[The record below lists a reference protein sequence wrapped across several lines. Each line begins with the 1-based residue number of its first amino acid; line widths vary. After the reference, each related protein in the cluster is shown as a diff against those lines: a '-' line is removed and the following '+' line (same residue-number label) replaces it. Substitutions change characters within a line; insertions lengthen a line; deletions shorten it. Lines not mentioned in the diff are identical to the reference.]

1 MVKAKPRIVVKKNPY
16 KKTWEV
22 WLKNGVQSFRFA
34 YEGTRAE
41 CLWYKKMLKKA
52 GVG

>member
-1 MVKAKPRIVVKKNPY
+1 MATKARVLVKRNPY

-22 WLKNGVQSFRFA
+22 WLRNGVQSFRFD
-34 YEGTRAE
+34 YTGSRAE